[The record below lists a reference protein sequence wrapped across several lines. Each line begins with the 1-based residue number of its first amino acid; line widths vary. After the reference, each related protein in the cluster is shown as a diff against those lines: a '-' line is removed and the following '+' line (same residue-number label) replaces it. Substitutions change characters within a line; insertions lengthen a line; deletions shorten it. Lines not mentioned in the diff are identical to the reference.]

1 MFAVELGVA
10 LVVPALVA
18 APHLIPLHK
27 VNPSLAALVWMCALG
42 LRALVA
48 TGGAI
53 FVLVYLPRTGVYDA
67 VAHWCLHKAL
77 PLIATHL
84 GLSGHPL
91 IHAAIVLPGLALAAS
106 VLWLAFGLARA
117 WFALRLKL
125 RRSLGEGPLGS
136 TIIEDDSIVVGVTG
150 IGRSQIVISDV
161 ALDMMD
167 SAELQASLCH
177 ELGHIRRRHRP
188 LLLLASVL
196 SALGRAFPGTAAAER
211 ELRFNLERDADQYA
225 VAHTRDPL
233 ALASAICKAAT
244 GQALRG
250 ATALSGSGR
259 VALRLDYLEGRQCEP
274 GGALERGTRLL
285 ATALV
290 LAVLGLFATL
300 PSWAMAVP
308 KAEHT
313 LSATGTHCVVDS
325 GGHN

>member
-18 APHLIPLHK
+18 VPHFMPLHR
-27 VNPSLAALVWMCALG
+27 VNPSLAALVWMFALA

-48 TGGAI
+48 VGGAI
-53 FVLVYLPRTGVYDA
+53 FLLVYLPRTGVYDA
-67 VAHWCLHKAL
+67 VAHWCWHKAL
-77 PLIATHL
+77 PLVATHL

-106 VLWLAFGLARA
+106 VLWLAFGIARA
-117 WFALRLKL
+117 WLALRLKL
-125 RRSLGEGPLGS
+125 SRPLGEGPLGS

-150 IGRSQIVISDV
+150 IGRSKIVISDA
-161 ALDMMD
+161 ALDVMD
-167 SAELQASLCH
+167 SAELEASLCH

-196 SALGRAFPGTAAAER
+196 SALGRVFPGTAAAER

-225 VAHTRDPL
+225 VTRTRDPL

-250 ATALSGSGR
+250 ATGLGGSDR
-259 VALRLDYLEGRQCEP
+259 VALRLDYLEGQQCRP
-274 GGALERGTRLL
+274 GSALERATRVL
-285 ATALV
+285 AVTLV
-290 LAVLGLFATL
+290 LAVAALFATL

-308 KAEHT
+308 RAEHT
-313 LSATGTHCVVDS
+313 LSATNTHCVKD
-325 GGHN
+325 GGR